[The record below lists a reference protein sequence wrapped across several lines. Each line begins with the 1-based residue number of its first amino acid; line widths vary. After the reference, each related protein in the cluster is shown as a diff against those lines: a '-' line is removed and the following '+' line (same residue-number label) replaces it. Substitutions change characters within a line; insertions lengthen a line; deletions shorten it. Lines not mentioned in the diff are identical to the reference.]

1 MTRQTPAPA
10 GWAQRPTERRMAG
23 TANRSDLENI
33 LGSLL
38 QSVTKL
44 TARSFTHLRVG
55 SSFIWFLN
63 GGGGCQVGRTF
74 LLDPFW
80 TILSRYRQ
88 SRCWTGVST
97 LQGGWESWIRKAPRS
112 PRSSWSRCCW
122 RSVRSREREIIAA
135 LNDTPDGHRIRGSE
149 EQVRDAGHA
158 FVKAAFETAVQQKVA
173 AAEAAFLPSTGLPG
187 QETRQSRS
195 AEDPI
200 FENPGIGSAL
210 VVDGGTPRPMAV
222 WRVWMIT

>member
-1 MTRQTPAPA
+1 MDQKSPKITPEQLVKLLMEKCP
-10 GWAQRPTERRMAG
+10 E
-23 TANRSDLENI
+23 
-33 LGSLL
+33 LGE
-38 QSVTKL
+38 K
-44 TARSFTHLRVG
+44 
-55 SSFIWFLN
+55 
-63 GGGGCQVGRTF
+63 
-74 LLDPFW
+74 
-80 TILSRYRQ
+80 
-88 SRCWTGVST
+88 
-97 LQGGWESWIRKAPRS
+97 
-112 PRSSWSRCCW
+112 
-122 RSVRSREREIIAA
+122 IITA
-135 LNDTPDGHRIRGSE
+135 LNDAPDGHWISGSE

-158 FVKAAFETAVQQKVA
+158 FVKAAFEAAVQQKVA